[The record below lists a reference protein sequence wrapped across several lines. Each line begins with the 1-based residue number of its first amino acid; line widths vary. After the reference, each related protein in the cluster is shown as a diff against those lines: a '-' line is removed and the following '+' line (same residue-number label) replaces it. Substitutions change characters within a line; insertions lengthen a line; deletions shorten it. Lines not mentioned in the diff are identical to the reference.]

1 MTTNLR
7 KPSKDSN
14 SDIQVRNT
22 DRIYFVV
29 LNEDGSVLCH
39 CGEERDAIDMVQL
52 GQGRYYRIGHYPD
65 PPKVVNVSSTELEKD
80 KQLNAQNILPERQAE
95 PLNL

>member
-1 MTTNLR
+1 MSELQKKEESR
-7 KPSKDSN
+7 
-14 SDIQVRNT
+14 IQVRDT
-22 DRIYFVV
+22 DGIYFVV

-52 GQGRYYRIGHYPD
+52 RQGRYYRIGHYPD

>member
-7 KPSKDSN
+7 KPSKDSS
-14 SDIQVRNT
+14 SDIQVRDTNG
-22 DRIYFVV
+22 IYFVV

-52 GQGRYYRIGHYPD
+52 RQGRYYRIGHYPD